1 MGHIKI
7 SQIRIHLIK
16 NVEKYI
22 GTCITHFLSHIFRKP
37 NLSSIIKLPHN
48 RHGEGG
54 WIPWLLIGDGEHEG
68 KSGFVSHTKLT
79 AEATFMDLFHS

>member
-22 GTCITHFLSHIFRKP
+22 GTCITHFLSHIFVRP
-37 NLSSIIKLPHN
+37 NLSPIIKFPYN
-48 RHGEGG
+48 SYDEGRRIT
-54 WIPWLLIGDGEHEG
+54 WCLISDGEHVPLHLHY
-68 KSGFVSHTKLT
+68 SIHCF
-79 AEATFMDLFHS
+79 ATM